1 MAADGA
7 VSQMIFFI
15 AAILVAASMAGVF
28 LTVGYNMAEKISNE
42 STAITDLASSE
53 LRIINDPVMMPYS
66 EGNLTVYVEN
76 LGSNVLSTSSLTVML
91 DGVYINSTYFQF
103 LGPGVTR
110 WGPSVVLQMN
120 IEEPLAS
127 GDHNIKVTIAN
138 GKSDSMAFR
147 I

>member
-15 AAILVAASMAGVF
+15 AAILVASSMAGVF
-28 LTVGYNMAEKISNE
+28 LAVGYSMAEKVSNE
-42 STAITDLASSE
+42 SSAITDLSSSE
-53 LRIINDPVMMPYS
+53 LRIINDPIMMPYS

-76 LGSNVLSTSSLTVML
+76 LGSIVLSTESLSVML
-91 DGVYINSTYFQF
+91 DGVYINDTFFQY
-103 LGPGVTR
+103 LGPGVNR
-110 WGPSVVLQMN
+110 WGPSVVLQIN
-120 IEEPLAS
+120 IVEPLAS
-127 GDHNIKVTIAN
+127 GDHFIKVTIAN